1 MTGIGATKPEMV
13 ETRVKAVGVVA
24 GLLLSAAVVGL
35 FSQNRVESEFGQGT
49 MLASLQSRLE
59 AAAAVPPRAF
69 RSCSDHQQSVRQH
82 AGGIVCVRA
91 FSARG

>member
-1 MTGIGATKPEMV
+1 MMI
-13 ETRVKAVGVVA
+13 ETRVKAVCVEA

-35 FSQNRVESEFGQGT
+35 FRHNRVESEFGQGT

-69 RSCSDHQQSVRQH
+69 RSLVATISSVLGSMPV
-82 AGGIVCVRA
+82 ASCACVLFRP
-91 FSARG
+91 GDC